1 MTVIVEE
8 VVLPPLAPSSSTFVA
23 DPAYA
28 DVVEMEY
35 DCVTAASPTS
45 GPNRLTVH
53 VPTERTVLS
62 LGAPN
67 GRWNTD
73 VGITGYTDHHIHFET
88 KAHDKTVVSL
98 GGPATTAA
106 IAGHGGALEAE
117 EGGGEGEGEGGAHA
131 HEGGEPTE
139 GGEEHAGGGE
149 QHASGADAAPGGQ
162 AKKAPGETEG
172 YSMVTAERAW
182 HESTGQHYLLSQ
194 EGDISLRTMGA
205 NKRATIQAD
214 HGHVDLNGGEE
225 VNLSGGGVA
234 IGAVSEVAFE
244 HVLPDGTFTGE
255 APHSTFKSIAKIGAS
270 ILSAAASVH
279 DLVLKVKKTRTKYQD
294 GKFKWNESSYV
305 DVPKFLLDAAKATI
319 STKKIVD
326 TLTSAPAPP
335 GCVKISASQ
344 NVGGVAGGTVAFTG
358 ALAASMSSAGVASV
372 GGGLMATLK
381 AVVFAGVGGS
391 LTSIKGRKKVEIS
404 SATGNVVLNAK
415 ANVELSANEVEMGA
429 HKWATITANEQLL
442 FGAGHRAWIG
452 AEPGWGLLF
461 DGEGIA
467 FGKASGTD
475 KMKTAK
481 IEDEPSVRIDS
492 KKIEMLG
499 AKGSI
504 SLTDDLCFVDASAV
518 TLKAK
523 RRVKFNGR
531 RAKLGA

>member
-8 VVLPPLAPSSSTFVA
+8 VVVPPLAPSSTTFVV

-28 DVVEMEY
+28 DAVEMEY
-35 DCVTAASPTS
+35 DCVTVASPTS
-45 GPNRLTVH
+45 GPNRLTIH

-62 LGAPN
+62 LGAAS

-117 EGGGEGEGEGGAHA
+117 EGGDEGEGSARA
-131 HEGGEPTE
+131 DEGGEPAE
-139 GGEEHAGGGE
+139 GGEER
-149 QHASGADAAPGGQ
+149 ASGADAGPGGQ

-194 EGDISLRTMGA
+194 EADISLRTMGA

-214 HGHVDLNGGEE
+214 HGYVDLNGGEE

-234 IGAVSEVAFE
+234 IGAVSAVAFE
-244 HVLPDGTFTGE
+244 DVLPDGTFTGE

-279 DLVLKVKKTRTKYQD
+279 DLVLKVKKTRTKYED

-305 DVPKFLLDAAKATI
+305 DVPKFLLDAAKAAI

-335 GCVKISASQ
+335 GCVKISASK

-358 ALAASMSSAGVASV
+358 ALAASMSSVGAASV

-381 AVVFAGVGGS
+381 AGVFAGVGGT

-404 SATGNVVLNAK
+404 SATGNVVLSAK

-429 HKWATITANEQLL
+429 KKFATVTANEQLL

-481 IEDEPSVRIDS
+481 IENEPSIRINA

-531 RAKLGA
+531 RAKLGGA